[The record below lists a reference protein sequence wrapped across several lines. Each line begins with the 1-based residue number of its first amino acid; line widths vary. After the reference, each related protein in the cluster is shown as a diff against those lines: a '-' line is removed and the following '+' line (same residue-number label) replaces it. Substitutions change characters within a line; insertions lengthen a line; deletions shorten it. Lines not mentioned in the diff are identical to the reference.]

1 MNSTLCQFKR
11 KAENHGVR
19 KYNLREPRL
28 VEIAT
33 FEKFA
38 DLIVLE
44 CIRLAMFNGDE
55 TTALAI
61 REKFLNSKT
70 GVGKTS
76 GDFENV

>member
-1 MNSTLCQFKR
+1 MNSTLSQFKR
-11 KAENHGVR
+11 RAEHHGVA
-19 KYNLREPRL
+19 KHNLREPRL
-28 VEIAT
+28 VETAT

-44 CIRLAMFNGDE
+44 CIDIAVRNGDAI
-55 TTALAI
+55 TALAI
-61 REKFLNSKT
+61 RELFWQSKT